1 MDLWTHVTT
10 DDVKLDQER
19 GIKVQSGTQTV
30 VVLLQI
36 CVVAVVKFV
45 IL

>member
-1 MDLWTHVTT
+1 MTT

-19 GIKVQSGTQTV
+19 GLTVQSGTQTV

-36 CVVAVVKFV
+36 CVVAVDTFV